1 MRLRNW
7 IAVLVSVLLL
17 AGAGVAGILVNR
29 STVQAVEKVHLDDTR
44 ALGDNNAE
52 LTGQLQYYSTV
63 ELGKIGALLAAGTA
77 ATVAQAEAALA
88 AAAKKTN
95 TFQYGLL
102 ITDPNRNVLMVSGD
116 SALPATDDAGWQP
129 LWAQLDTAAGTE
141 TETDDYGFSNVMQVA
156 GSDPAVPA
164 SYVAAVAVPFKRNGV
179 RTGFLIGLNHVATT
193 SLQGYMRELRSD
205 FHRTTIVDATGRVG
219 AASLDEVLGTTVNPE
234 ILENRSGTSAFVEYL
249 QGEEKMIAVVIDID
263 HSGWYYIRT
272 QTKASFD
279 GAVYNRSQTLNLTL
293 LAMLVIGVVGI
304 TLLGYRTQIT
314 RRRADER
321 FQALFQHAPDLVSVL
336 DGQGRIIFS
345 SPSTTSI
352 LGFPSGSL
360 AGHSVFDVVHH
371 EDQPQMRQ
379 QLGALLADPAG
390 VMRLQCRVRTADG
403 QFRWFD
409 FTASNQMGNPSLNG
423 VVINAR
429 DISENRAF
437 QERLE
442 HEAQHDPL
450 TGLPNRRRM
459 HDKLDS
465 TLRADAVAVLFVDLN
480 GFKPV
485 NDRHGHEVGDEL
497 LRQVADRLS
506 ACVRSDDVL
515 SRVGG
520 DEFVILMPGVVAPD
534 DAISMAGRVRYVLE
548 LPFRIDGHEI
558 GIGASVGVHL
568 APAATDP
575 DEALRAADHAMYE
588 IKHSSRIPA
597 GVTVRVGRHRAAD

>member
-29 STVQAVEKVHLDDTR
+29 STVQAVEKVHRTDTT

-63 ELGKIGALLAAGTA
+63 ELGKIGALLASAGASAPA
-77 ATVAQAEAALA
+77 AAKAALA

-95 TFQYGLL
+95 TFQYGLM
-102 ITDPNRNVLMVSGD
+102 ITDVNRNVLLMSSD
-116 SALPATDDAGWQP
+116 SAVPATDDVGWQRM
-129 LWAQLDTAAGTE
+129 WAQLDTAAKTGVA
-141 TETDDYGFSNVMQVA
+141 TDDYGFSDVMQVA
-156 GSDPAVPA
+156 GGDSAKPA
-164 SYVAAVAVPFKRNGV
+164 SYVAAVAVPYKRSGV
-179 RTGFLIGLNHVATT
+179 LAGYLVGLNHIAST
-193 SLQGYMRELRSD
+193 SLQGYMRELKSD
-205 FHRTTIVDATGRVG
+205 YHRTTIIDSSGRVG

-234 ILENRSGTSAFVEYL
+234 ILRSRSGTSAFVEFIE
-249 QGEEKMIAVVIDID
+249 GEEKMIAVVIDID
-263 HSGWYYIRT
+263 HSGWYYVRT

-279 GAVYNRSQTLNLTL
+279 GVVYNRSQTLNLTL

-336 DGQGRIIFS
+336 DAGGRIIFS
-345 SPSTTSI
+345 SPSTTSV
-352 LGFPSGSL
+352 LGFKAGSL

-371 EDQPQMRQ
+371 EDQPNMREK
-379 QLGALLADPAG
+379 LGALLADPDG
-390 VMRLQCRVRTADG
+390 VLRLQCRVRTADG
-403 QFRWFD
+403 AFRWFD
-409 FTASNQMGNPSLNG
+409 FTASNQMANPSLNG

-429 DISENRAF
+429 DVSENRAF

-459 HDKLDS
+459 HDRLNS

-485 NDRHGHEVGDEL
+485 NDRHGHEIGDEL

-506 ACVRSDDVL
+506 ACVRAEDVL

-588 IKHSSRIPA
+588 IKHSTRIPE